1 VKGDLAALEA
11 ELEGALMD
19 AMMGDPW
26 GRGLQARLERE
37 AKSVLMRHGV
47 RGARVVVSQV
57 RPGGVGVQ
65 VVLPPSPQRVQQVV
79 LRFGAPDPFA

>member
-1 VKGDLAALEA
+1 MERLEA

-37 AKSVLMRHGV
+37 AKWVLQRHGV
-47 RGARVVVSQV
+47 RGAQV
-57 RPGGVGVQ
+57 RVYEIKRGAVGVD
-65 VVLPPSPQRVQQVV
+65 VVLPPGPNRVNAVV
-79 LRFGAPDPFA
+79 LRFGAPDPFR